1 MVNTNVTINPRVTYF
16 DPRTGLLTREGTLLF
31 AALNDLVNALN
42 TTLIEEGITNGN
54 TAQAPSSNAVYD
66 ALALKATTAAL
77 TAGLATKQDLDADLT
92 AIAALV
98 TTAYG
103 RALLTLADLTA
114 LLTLIGAASLTAQG
128 VVELAT
134 AAETL
139 AGTDATRAITPAGLK
154 GATATYTP
162 TWTGT
167 GGTPSLGD
175 GTLSAEYMVGGGG
188 LVTATI
194 QLTFGS
200 TTNVTGIT
208 VWNFTLPVTAAN
220 TFYTG
225 AVYALDTGTANHIG
239 IAQMSSTTTIRF
251 IGEAT
256 NIYGAA
262 VPHTWAAGDV
272 LQATITYRAA

>member
-1 MVNTNVTINPRVTYF
+1 MVNTNVTINPRVQYF

-42 TTLIEEGITNGN
+42 TSLIEEGITDGN
-54 TAQAPSSNAVYD
+54 TAQSPSSNAVFD
-66 ALALKATTAAL
+66 ALAN
-77 TAGLATKQDLDADLT
+77 KQPLDADLT

-103 RALLTLADLTA
+103 RGVLTLADQTA
-114 LLTLIGAASLTAQG
+114 LLALIGAASLTAQG

-134 AAETL
+134 SAETL

-167 GGTPSLGD
+167 GGTPSVGD
-175 GTLSAEYMVGGGG
+175 GTLSAEYTVGGGG
-188 LVTATI
+188 LVTATFK
-194 QLTFGS
+194 LTFGS
-200 TTNVTGIT
+200 TTDVTGIT

-220 TFYTG
+220 TLYTG
-225 AVYALDTGTANHIG
+225 VVYALDTGTANHIG

-256 NIYGAA
+256 SAYGETI
-262 VPHTWAAGDV
+262 PHSWAAGDT
-272 LQATITYRAA
+272 LQATITYRAV